1 VAFARLHEQCL
12 REQQRMA
19 SEQELRQRN
28 TSHRQGEHSAEST
41 EPLFCSWTKRGF
53 SFVRDGDV
61 VDGPLDDFHEHALA
75 LARSTG
81 ASRNEYPQL
90 WILKPQQ
97 SFNQMGIS
105 MVYLEAHD
113 LQSVATARAWLREV
127 LPLDGSWTLQEY
139 VRHPLLYR
147 GRKFDLRVWAAIT
160 SVDPLRIYML
170 DHAFPKISTVHYSSE
185 GADVG
190 RHCLSSPRCA
200 CMHVRMPMG
209 EGCVKDDL
217 VHPYPPHTA
226 TGIFKRGLHFGPLF
240 VGRGSSAADEWDVWE
255 RVILPQMAK
264 ILITTVLL
272 AREGEPLTL
281 HKILQQADPQVHYRR
296 VLLLSPDFI
305 VDEAGTVI
313 VEEINTNGF
322 LVGDDELYSA
332 QKDTIDLMRV
342 VGADGW
348 PRRPLYAEQAAKLV
362 DAYIASRE
370 YDEHDIQV
378 LKPMLKELIHEEVAA
393 HPTAW
398 KRIYPPPLSP
408 DGHAQPDPAQQ
419 GKGYATDLDD
429 ATSDFLA
436 FRARSPQS
444 QSILDMRMI
453 DEKARALRAQS
464 RS

>member
-1 VAFARLHEQCL
+1 MIDVCCAR
-12 REQQRMA
+12 
-19 SEQELRQRN
+19 
-28 TSHRQGEHSAEST
+28 
-41 EPLFCSWTKRGF
+41 
-53 SFVRDGDV
+53 
-61 VDGPLDDFHEHALA
+61 
-75 LARSTG
+75 
-81 ASRNEYPQL
+81 
-90 WILKPQQ
+90 
-97 SFNQMGIS
+97 
-105 MVYLEAHD
+105 D
-113 LQSVATARAWLREV
+113 LQ
-127 LPLDGSWTLQEY
+127 
-139 VRHPLLYR
+139 
-147 GRKFDLRVWAAIT
+147 
-160 SVDPLRIYML
+160 
-170 DHAFPKISTVHYSSE
+170 
-185 GADVG
+185 
-190 RHCLSSPRCA
+190 
-200 CMHVRMPMG
+200 
-209 EGCVKDDL
+209 
-217 VHPYPPHTA
+217 
-226 TGIFKRGLHFGPLF
+226 
-240 VGRGSSAADEWDVWE
+240 
-255 RVILPQMAK
+255 
-264 ILITTVLL
+264 
-272 AREGEPLTL
+272 
-281 HKILQQADPQVHYRR
+281 
-296 VLLLSPDFI
+296 
-305 VDEAGTVI
+305 TVI